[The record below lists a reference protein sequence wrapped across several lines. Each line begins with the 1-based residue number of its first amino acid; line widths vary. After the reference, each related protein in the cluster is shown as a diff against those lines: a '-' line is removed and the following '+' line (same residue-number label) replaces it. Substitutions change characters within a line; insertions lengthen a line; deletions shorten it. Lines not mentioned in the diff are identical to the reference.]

1 MSKRRGGLPSG
12 GGGMGGGGGAN
23 PALMRQLQKMQED
36 MVAAQEALEKA
47 TFEVTK
53 NGVTIVI
60 TGHQRVQAVTIDTT
74 KIDTTDAEWAID
86 LQDLLVIAINEAIEV
101 SQTEAAKRMES
112 ISGGLSGMP
121 GMGGLFG

>member
-1 MSKRRGGLPSG
+1 
-12 GGGMGGGGGAN
+12 MGGGGGAN